1 MIQDLWYA
9 VRSLL
14 RRKALFGVA
23 VATLALGVGASTSLF
38 SIVNAVLLRPLPY
51 RGSERMAVLWHVF
64 GPGAQDLPAMH
75 QKDDADY
82 RDRSKT
88 LAALTIARGSS
99 GILGDASDPQ
109 IVQIGLVA
117 ANFLDFLGV
126 RPQLGR
132 IFQKA
137 ED

>member
-1 MIQDLWYA
+1 MIQDLRYA

-64 GPGAQDLPAMH
+64 GQGAQDLPAMH
-75 QKDDADY
+75 QKDYADY

-88 LAALTIARGSS
+88 LEALTIARGSS
-99 GILGDASDPQ
+99 GSLGDASDPQ

-117 ANFLDFLGV
+117 ATFFDFLGV

-132 IFQKA
+132 
-137 ED
+137 ERRH